1 VVARLALGFT
11 AAILW
16 GPVGLAASAAVVA
29 AATYGLMWWQAWR
42 LLGVRTDVTLRPRLS
57 LLKRTSA

>member
-1 VVARLALGFT
+1 
-11 AAILW
+11 
-16 GPVGLAASAAVVA
+16 
-29 AATYGLMWWQAWR
+29 MWWQAWR